1 MYYYL
6 EKTIK
11 NINFLTRSE
20 RSTETIKK
28 NDSTLPLCLI
38 ALLPISLFI
47 TGCGGGGTTTASST
61 YRNTIEGAYGTEYNN
76 QAGLAQIN
84 AISLNNYGHNG
95 SGIKVAV
102 IDSGIDFSHTDF
114 SGKTVYGRDFG
125 GISASL
131 DAHGHGTH
139 VASIIAG
146 NRDASG
152 MRGVAYDSELYIY
165 NPLATGSSFV
175 LTDTNVGTMYDY
187 LSTDNIRVSNHS
199 YCWYSCIDM
208 GTNRTLKSSSSTTTN
223 LYTEASVRAV
233 FSDTISAASSAIS
246 NNHLFVFA
254 AGNNGYG
261 RLSRGTQEAVITSAL
276 PYYVPELQGGW
287 LTVVSVDPSNVETKY
302 TNRCGLSASF
312 CVTAPGGGDNQA
324 SHGIYAAKAGGGY
337 VRLSGTSMA
346 APHVTGLASALMS
359 KFPSLTSTQIATRI
373 KTTSSLANLTG
384 YYGETLSS
392 VGTARMQKVFGHG
405 LVNATAA
412 SASIG
417 SLNMGT
423 GSNLFSGSKIDLS
436 KSKMH
441 LPSGLSA
448 GIKQAILAD
457 EFVAFDSFD
466 GAEFIVTG
474 NSVFEDKHDKQNI
487 VLLGYFV
494 GAREEKAQIG
504 QKFSFTNTSL
514 GELRGM
520 NWNISQGNSEV
531 SLASTNYW
539 GEKASLI
546 ARPNFFTSSPASQL
560 SMRIPYSETLSLG
573 TFMQAPDRQGDIRDR
588 TGFGLSLDWT
598 PTDRSS
604 IHSSISSVDTNLSL
618 AATNNLAN
626 QMTNTDILNLSFKH
640 KVHKSFEIFGSFS
653 HYGISDIAASPTAF
667 GLSNAEYTSKTLG
680 AEFLNE
686 SGSKYA
692 MGVFDSGTMAKG
704 SVSFQSATGRST
716 DGTISYQTKK
726 YSDGSGYFNKDN
738 LALFFAGSVPV
749 KDGTFKDSILGFNY
763 QSIPGN
769 PLGRGQIGVQILHV
783 F

>member
-1 MYYYL
+1 MYHYL
-6 EKTIK
+6 QKIIK
-11 NINFLTRSE
+11 NICIFISSGCPPDAIN
-20 RSTETIKK
+20 KK
-28 NDSTLPLCLI
+28 TPPLLLI
-38 ALLPISLFI
+38 ALIPFSLLI
-47 TGCGGGGTTTASST
+47 TGCGGGGTTTATST
-61 YRNTIEGAYGTEYNN
+61 YRNTIEGVYGTEYNN
-76 QAGLAQIN
+76 QVGLAQID
-84 AISLNNYGHNG
+84 ATSLNNYGHTG
-95 SGIKVAV
+95 AGIKVAV
-102 IDSGIDFSHTDF
+102 IDTGIDSNHTDF
-114 SGKTVYGRDFG
+114 SGKTMYARNFG

-165 NPLATGSSFV
+165 NPLATGSSFSFN
-175 LTDTNVGTMYDY
+175 DTNMGTMYDY

-199 YCWYSCIDM
+199 YCWYGCIDM
-208 GTNRTLKSSSSTTTN
+208 GANRTLKSSSSTTIN

-254 AGNNGYG
+254 AGNNGNG
-261 RLSRGTQEAVITSAL
+261 GLSRGTQEAAITSAL
-276 PYYVPELQGGW
+276 PYYATELQGGW

-324 SHGIYAAKAGGGY
+324 SNGIYAAKTGGGY

-346 APHVTGLASALMS
+346 APHVTGLAAALMS

-373 KTTSSLANLTG
+373 KTTSSLSNLTG

-392 VGTARMQKVFGHG
+392 VGTARMQKIFGHG
-405 LVNATAA
+405 LVNATTA

-436 KSKMH
+436 KSKMQ

-448 GIKQAILAD
+448 GIKQSILAD

-474 NSVFEDKHDKQNI
+474 NTVFEDKYNNQNI
-487 VLLGYFV
+487 VLLGYFAD
-494 GAREEKAQIG
+494 ARDENVQIG
-504 QKFSFTNTSL
+504 QKFSYTNTSL

-546 ARPNFFTSSPASQL
+546 ARPNFFTSTPTSQL
-560 SMRIPYSETLSLG
+560 NMKIPYSETLSLG
-573 TFMQAPDRQGDIRDR
+573 AFIQAPDMQGDIRDR
-588 TGFGLSLDWT
+588 TGFGLALDWA

-604 IHSSISSVDTNLSL
+604 LHSSISSVDTNVSL
-618 AATNNLAN
+618 AATNNLAS
-626 QMTNTDILNLSFKH
+626 QMTNADILNLSFKH
-640 KVHKSFEIFGSFS
+640 KVNKGFEIFGSLS
-653 HYGISDIAASPTAF
+653 HYGIGDIAASPTAF
-667 GLSNAEYTSKTLG
+667 GISNAEYTSKTLG
-680 AEFLNE
+680 AEFVSE
-686 SGSKYA
+686 SGSKYSI
-692 MGVFDSGTMAKG
+692 GVFDSGTMAKG
-704 SVSFQSATGRST
+704 SVAFQTATGRST
-716 DGTISYQTKK
+716 DGTISYQTKE
-726 YSDGSGYFNKDN
+726 YSNGSGYFNKDN
-738 LALFFAGSVPV
+738 MALFFAGSIPINY
-749 KDGTFKDSILGFNY
+749 KGSKNSIFSYNY

-769 PLGRGQIGVQILHV
+769 SLGRGQIGVQISHV

>member
-11 NINFLTRSE
+11 NINSLTRSE

-76 QAGLAQIN
+76 QVGLAQIN
-84 AISLNNYGHNG
+84 AVTLNNYGHNG
-95 SGIKVAV
+95 SGVKVAV
-102 IDSGIDFSHTDF
+102 VDSGIASSHAEFGRTI
-114 SGKTVYGRDFG
+114 YGRDFG
-125 GISASL
+125 GSTNGYGS
-131 DAHGHGTH
+131 DEHGHGTH

-146 NRDASG
+146 DRDGSG
-152 MRGVAYDSELYIY
+152 MRGVAYEATLYDY
-165 NPLATGSSFV
+165 RVANDAGSV
-175 LTDTNVGTMYDY
+175 VGTSGDNS
-187 LSTDNIRVSNHS
+187 LAAIFNQHVTDSIRVSNNS
-199 YCWYSCIDM
+199 WGTSTETSITSVSEAALRSGYSQAITAAKAAIDN
-208 GTNRTLKSSSSTTTN
+208 GT
-223 LYTEASVRAV
+223 
-233 FSDTISAASSAIS
+233 
-246 NNHLFVFA
+246 LFVFA
-254 AGNNGYG
+254 AGNDGKTQVDLFG
-261 RLSRGTQEAVITSAL
+261 GIPHRISELSDS
-276 PYYVPELQGGW
+276 W
-287 LTVVSVDPSNVETKY
+287 LVVVAVDPNNKETNY
-302 TNRCGLSASF
+302 TNRCGVAAAF
-312 CVTAPGGGDNQA
+312 CVTAPGGGDIQ
-324 SHGIYAAKAGGGY
+324 STTGIYAADNDGGY
-337 VRLSGTSMA
+337 IRYKGTSMA
-346 APHVTGLASALMS
+346 APHVTGLAAALMS
-359 KFPSLTSTQIATRI
+359 KFPSLTNAQIATRI
-373 KTTSSLANLTG
+373 KTTSSLATLTSSSG
-384 YYGETLSS
+384 RTLASHGE
-392 VGTARMQKVFGHG
+392 AYMQSVFGHG
-405 LVNATAA
+405 LVNATTA

-423 GSNLFSGSKIDLS
+423 GSNLFSGSKVDLS
-436 KSKMH
+436 KSRMQ

-604 IHSSISSVDTNLSL
+604 IHSSISSIDTNLSL